1 MLDPRGQLLRASTFA
16 TEVPM
21 RLIGLAVALT
31 VSVLL
36 APLAADA
43 QLAGKSARAGGSRR
57 TRSPSRIGPS
67 MLQPTPP
74 TSPATSAGR
83 GARGHMRAEG
93 ARRSRGRLVAVGRVG
108 RARAIPLPGQ
118 PAAALIAER

>member
-1 MLDPRGQLLRASTFA
+1 DPRGQLLRASTFA

-83 GARGHMRAEG
+83 GARGRTKGEG
-93 ARRSRGRLVAVGRVG
+93 ARRSRQQYAGAGSAD
-108 RARAIPLPGQ
+108 RARSTRLPGQ
-118 PAAALIAER
+118 PVAALIAER